1 MALARKIAGG
11 FIQIDPIVLQLYG
24 ELDQHCNL
32 SNTSAGRFLVGEIA
46 DIKIKDPEL
55 MEGLSAENE
64 GDDWRSEIEDERE
77 ITQCAVRN
85 TRVIS
90 GETK

>member
-1 MALARKIAGG
+1 MASGRKIAGG

-24 ELDQHCNL
+24 ELDQNSNL
-32 SNTSAGRFLVGEIA
+32 SNTSPGRFLRGEMA
-46 DIKIKDPEL
+46 DIKIKDAEGI
-55 MEGLSAENE
+55 EGLSAENE
-64 GDDWRSEIEDERE
+64 GDGWMSEIEDERE

-85 TRVIS
+85 TRVIT